1 MAFDPSALTDY
12 SWSDIAKAAKAAMVA
27 AAMGGDTLAIN
38 GRTIGRISIDEA
50 KKLYEMATQAQAD
63 EAAASTGTDGGL
75 VLVQYG
81 DRQ

>member
-1 MAFDPSALTDY
+1 
-12 SWSDIAKAAKAAMVA
+12 
-27 AAMGGDTLAIN
+27 MGGESITIN
-38 GRTIGRISIDEA
+38 GRTITRIPVDKAEA
-50 KKLYEMATQAQAD
+50 LYQKAMQMIAD